1 MKHTL
6 LIIASLIIASVAP
19 FAAGTG
25 SAVAQSAPRPAG
37 PDPAAPGGANSFTA
51 LPMSPQASVPL
62 SAEQYASLR
71 ETLKGAEVE
80 RLSAVTFRIAIGD
93 LVPDSVHFH
102 RLPTRSVEYAPQ
114 YRDFDFILVGDD
126 ILIVDPYSHRIAA
139 VISA

>member
-6 LIIASLIIASVAP
+6 LIIASVVAL
-19 FAAGTG
+19 ATGIG
-25 SAVAQSAPRPAG
+25 SAGAQSAPPAAG
-37 PDPAAPGGANSFTA
+37 PDGAAPGDANSFTA
-51 LPMSPQASVPL
+51 LPMLPQAYVPL

-71 ETLKGAEVE
+71 ETLKGVEVE
-80 RLSAVTFRIAIGD
+80 RLSAVTFRVAIGD

-102 RLPTRSVEYAPQ
+102 RLPIRIVKYAPQ
-114 YRDFDFILVGDD
+114 YRDFDFIMVDDD